1 MSTNTTKKE
10 AFDPDFLRK
19 KYAEERAIRLR
30 PDGNQQYQ
38 EMKGEFSYFLEDPYI
53 GEPIVRDP
61 LQDQVEVAII
71 GGGLG
76 GLLAGARM
84 REAGIEDIRMIEK
97 GGDFGGTWYWNRYPG
112 AACDIEAYTYLPLLE
127 ELGYMP
133 PRKFCDAPEILD
145 HCRRIAEHYRLYDNA
160 CLQTGVTEMVWDDST
175 RLWTI
180 HTDRDDKMKARFV
193 IMVNGP
199 LNRPKLPGIPGIDK
213 FKGHTF
219 HTSRWD
225 YNYTGGNARGGLDGL
240 KDKRVGIIGTGA
252 TAVQCVSYLGESAK
266 QVYVFQ
272 RTPSGVDPRNDHDTD
287 MEWAASLEPGWQK
300 QRQKDFTAILT
311 GRGGRRGE
319 IDQLDQF
326 DDAWVEMG
334 KIYRRRMR
342 EAGKDVPKQKVLE
355 IFEMSNFE
363 KMENIRNRID
373 EIVKDKET
381 AEALKPWYAFM
392 CKRPCLDDRF
402 LPTFNRDNV
411 KLVDT
416 KGKGVDAITEKGVVV
431 AGVEYEVDCLI
442 FATGFEVGTDY
453 TRRAGYNLIG
463 VGGQSLEDKWKDGMR
478 TLFGIHTR
486 GFPNCFIIG
495 NGQASFTANYPDGL
509 DEGAKHIAYLVKYFK
524 EHDITRCDAD
534 AEAEKNWSAEVFGTP
549 AKGPQGGTG
558 CTPGYYNLEGQ
569 HDPRARHNQ
578 PYGGMMGANSY
589 FERLE
594 QFRDGDRMP
603 GLELS

>member
-1 MSTNTTKKE
+1 MSTNAALE
-10 AFDPDFLRK
+10 AFDPEFLRR
-19 KYAEERAIRLR
+19 KYAAERDKRLR

-38 EMKGEFSYFLEDPYI
+38 EMKGEFSYFLDDPYV
-53 GEPIVRDP
+53 ENPIVRDP
-61 LQDQVEVAII
+61 LQDEVEVAII

-76 GLLAGARM
+76 GLLAGARL

-97 GGDFGGTWYWNRYPG
+97 GADFGGTWYWNRYPG

-127 ELGYMP
+127 ELGYLP
-133 PRKFCDAPEILD
+133 PRKFCDAPEILA

-160 CLQTGVTEMVWDDST
+160 CLQTQVDRMVWDEPA
-175 RLWTI
+175 RRWII
-180 HTDRDDKMKARFV
+180 HTDRNDRIRARFV
-193 IMVNGP
+193 VMVNGP
-199 LNRPKLPGIPGIDK
+199 LNRPKLPGIPGIGD
-213 FKGHTF
+213 FQGHTF

-225 YNYTGGNARGGLDGL
+225 YHYTGGDPHGNLTGLR
-240 KDKRVGIIGTGA
+240 DKRVGIIGTGA
-252 TAVQCVSYLGESAK
+252 TAVQCVSYLGEWAK
-266 QVYVFQ
+266 QLYVFQ
-272 RTPSGVDPRNDHDTD
+272 RTPSGVDPRNDHPTD
-287 MEWAASLEPGWQK
+287 MGWAAGLKPGWQK

-342 EAGKDVPKQKVLE
+342 EAGKDVPKEKVLE
-355 IFEMSNFE
+355 IFELSNFE
-363 KMENIRNRID
+363 KMENIRRRVD

-392 CKRPCLDDRF
+392 CKRPCLDDRY
-402 LPTFNRDNV
+402 LPAFNRPNV

-416 KGKGVDAITEKGVVV
+416 KGMGVDRITAHGVVV
-431 AGVEYEVDCLI
+431 DGVEYEVDCLI

-453 TRRAGYNLIG
+453 TRRAGYDLIG
-463 VGGQSLEDKWKDGMR
+463 VDGQSLEQKWKDGMV
-478 TLFGIHTR
+478 TLFGIHSR
-486 GFPNCFIIG
+486 GFPNCFISG

-509 DEGAKHIAYLVKYFK
+509 DEGAKHIAHLVRHFATQG
-524 EHDITRCDAD
+524 ITRVEPTAA
-534 AEAEKNWSAEVFGTP
+534 AEQAWSAEVAGTQ
-549 AKGPQGGTG
+549 ARGPQGGSG

-569 HDPRARHNQ
+569 HDPRARRNQ
-578 PYGGMMGANSY
+578 PFGGMMGANLY

-594 QFRDGDRMP
+594 AFRQAGDLP

>member
-1 MSTNTTKKE
+1 MNTSAAQE
-10 AFDPDFLRK
+10 AFDPVALRQ
-19 KYAEERAIRLR
+19 KYAEERQKRLR

-38 EMKGEFSYFLEDPYI
+38 EMKGDFSYFLEDPYVA
-53 GEPIVRDP
+53 EPIVRNP
-61 LQDQVEVAII
+61 LEDEVEVAII

-97 GGDFGGTWYWNRYPG
+97 GADFGGTWYWNRYPG

-127 ELGYMP
+127 ELNYMP
-133 PRKFCDAPEILD
+133 PRKFCDAPEILE
-145 HCRRIAEHYRLYDNA
+145 HCRRIAAHYRLYDNA
-160 CLQTGVTEMVWDDST
+160 CLQTGVTEMVWDEKT
-175 RLWTI
+175 RRWTI
-180 HTDRDDKMKARFV
+180 HTDRNDRMKARFV

-199 LNRPKLPGIPGIDK
+199 LNRPKLPGIPGIRD

-225 YNYTGGNARGGLDGL
+225 YNYTGGNARGNLTGL

-266 QVYVFQ
+266 QLYVFQ
-272 RTPSGVDPRNDHDTD
+272 RTPSGVDPRNDHPTD
-287 MEWAASLEPGWQK
+287 MEWAASLKPGWQK

-342 EAGKDVPKQKVLE
+342 EAGKDVPREKIVE
-355 IFEMSNFE
+355 IFELSNFE

-373 EIVKDKET
+373 DIVKDKET

-416 KGKGVDAITEKGVVV
+416 KGRGVDLITEKGVVV
-431 AGVEYEVDCLI
+431 DGVEYEVDCLI

-463 VGGQSLEDKWKDGMR
+463 AGGLSLEDKWKDGMR
-478 TLFGIHTR
+478 TLFGIHSR
-486 GFPNCFIIG
+486 GFPNCFIIS

-509 DEGAKHIAYLVKYFK
+509 DEGAKHIAYLVKYFE
-524 EHDITRCDAD
+524 EHNITRVEPTE
-534 AEAEKNWSAEVFGTP
+534 EAEKAWSAEVFGTP
-549 AKGPQGGTG
+549 ARGPQGGAG

-578 PYGGMMGANSY
+578 PYGGMMGANLY
-589 FERLE
+589 FDKIAE
-594 QFRDGDRMP
+594 FRKGDRMP
-603 GLELS
+603 GLEVS

>member
-1 MSTNTTKKE
+1 MNTSVSRE
-10 AFDPDFLRK
+10 AFDPDALRQ
-19 KYAEERAIRLR
+19 KYNEERVKRLR
-30 PDGNQQYQ
+30 PDGNEQYQ
-38 EMKGEFSYFLEDPYI
+38 QMKGDFSYFLDDPYV
-53 GEPIVRDP
+53 EQPINRAP
-61 LQDQVEVAII
+61 LEDEVEVAII

-97 GGDFGGTWYWNRYPG
+97 GADFGGTWYWNRYPG

-127 ELGYMP
+127 ELNYMP
-133 PRKFCDAPEILD
+133 PRKFCDAPEILE
-145 HCRRIAEHYRLYDNA
+145 HCRRIADHYRLYDNA
-160 CLQTGVTEMVWDDST
+160 CLQTGVTEMVWNEAD
-175 RLWTI
+175 RRWTI
-180 HTDRDDKMKARFV
+180 HTDRGDKMKARFV

-199 LNRPKLPGIPGIDK
+199 LNRPKLPGIPGISD

-225 YNYTGGNARGGLDGL
+225 YNYTGGNARGNLDNL

-266 QVYVFQ
+266 QLYVFQ

-300 QRQKDFTAILT
+300 KRQKDFTAILT

-342 EAGKDVPKQKVLE
+342 EAGKDVPKEKVME
-355 IFEMSNFE
+355 VFELSNFE
-363 KMENIRNRID
+363 KMENIRNRIED
-373 EIVKDKET
+373 IVKDRET
-381 AEALKPWYAFM
+381 ADALKPWYAFM

-416 KGKGVDAITEKGVVV
+416 KGQGVDSITETGVVV
-431 AGVEYEVDCLI
+431 DGVEYEVDCLI

-453 TRRAGYNLIG
+453 TQRAGYNLIG
-463 VGGQSLEDKWKDGMR
+463 VDGQSLAEKWKDGMR
-478 TLFGIHTR
+478 TLFGIHSR
-486 GFPNCFIIG
+486 GFPNCFIVG

-509 DEGAKHIAYLVKYFK
+509 DEGAKHIAYLVKYFEDHK
-524 EHDITRCDAD
+524 ITRVDTTEA
-534 AEAEKNWSAEVFGTP
+534 AEQAWSAEVVGTK
-549 AKGPQGGTG
+549 ARGPQGGAG

-578 PYGGMMGANSY
+578 PYGGMMGANKY
-589 FERLE
+589 FEKLE
-594 QFRDGDRMP
+594 EFRDGDRMP
-603 GLELS
+603 GLVIS

>member
-1 MSTNTTKKE
+1 MSVNAAKE
-10 AFDPDFLRK
+10 AFDPDFLRQ

-53 GEPIVRDP
+53 DEPIARDP
-61 LQDQVEVAII
+61 LEDQVEVAII

-160 CLQTGVTEMVWDDST
+160 CLQTGVSEMIWDDDT
-175 RLWTI
+175 HLWTI
-180 HTDRDDKMKARFV
+180 HTDRDDKIKARFV

-199 LNRPKLPGIPGIDK
+199 LNRPKLPGIPGISN

-225 YNYTGGNARGGLDGL
+225 YTYTGGNARGGLDGL

-266 QVYVFQ
+266 QLYVFQ

-287 MEWAASLEPGWQK
+287 MAWAASLEPGWQK
-300 QRQKDFTAILT
+300 RRQKDFTAILT

-342 EAGKDVPKQKVLE
+342 EAGKDVPKEKVLE

-416 KGKGVDAITEKGVVV
+416 KGQGVDSITETGVVV
-431 AGVEYEVDCLI
+431 DGVEYEVDCLI

-463 VGGQSLEDKWKDGMR
+463 VDGQSLEDKWKDGMR

-486 GFPNCFIIG
+486 GFPNCFIVS

-509 DEGAKHIAYLVKYFK
+509 DEAAKHIAYLVKHFE
-524 EHDITRCDAD
+524 EHNITRCDAD
-534 AEAEKNWSAEVFGTP
+534 AQAEKDWSAAVVGTP

-589 FERLE
+589 FEKLE
-594 QFRDGDRMP
+594 EFRDGDKMP

>member
-1 MSTNTTKKE
+1 MSIPATRDD
-10 AFDPDFLRK
+10 FDPQFLRR
-19 KYAEERAIRLR
+19 KYAEERDKRLR

-38 EMKGEFSYFLEDPYI
+38 EMKGEYSYFLEDPYV
-53 GEPIVRDP
+53 ETPIVRDP
-61 LQDQVEVAII
+61 LQDEVEVAII

-76 GLLAGARM
+76 GLLAGARL
-84 REAGIEDIRMIEK
+84 REVGIEDIRMIEK
-97 GGDFGGTWYWNRYPG
+97 GADFGGTWYWNRYPG

-127 ELGYMP
+127 ELDYMP
-133 PRKFCDAPEILD
+133 PRKFCDAPEILA

-160 CLQTGVTEMVWDDST
+160 CLQTEVKQMVWDESA
-175 RLWTI
+175 RRWII
-180 HTDRDDKMKARFV
+180 HTDRDDRIRARFV

-199 LNRPKLPGIPGIDK
+199 LNRPKLPGIPGISN

-225 YNYTGGNARGGLDGL
+225 YRYTGGDAHGNLTGL

-252 TAVQCVSYLGESAK
+252 TAVQCVSYLGESA
-266 QVYVFQ
+266 QQLYVFQ
-272 RTPSGVDPRNDHDTD
+272 RTPSGVDPRNDHPTD
-287 MEWAASLEPGWQK
+287 MDWAASLKPGWQK

-342 EAGKDVPKQKVLE
+342 EAGKDVPREKVLE

-363 KMENIRNRID
+363 KMENIRRRID
-373 EIVKDKET
+373 EIVEDKET

-402 LPTFNRDNV
+402 LPTFNRPNV

-416 KGKGVDAITEKGVVV
+416 GGKGVDRITEKGVVV
-431 AGVEYEVDCLI
+431 DGVEYEVDCLI

-453 TRRAGYNLIG
+453 TRRAGYDLIG
-463 VGGQSLEDKWKDGMR
+463 VDGQSLEQKWQDGMV
-478 TLFGIHTR
+478 TLFGIHSR
-486 GFPNCFIIG
+486 GFPNCFIVG

-509 DEGAKHIAYLVKYFK
+509 DEGAKHIAHLVSHFE
-524 EHDITRCDAD
+524 EHGITRVEPT
-534 AEAEKNWSAEVFGTP
+534 AEAEQAWAAEVLGTK
-549 AKGPQGGTG
+549 ASGPQGGAG

-569 HDPRARHNQ
+569 HDPRARRNQ
-578 PYGGMMGANSY
+578 PFGGMMGANAY

-594 QFRDGDRMP
+594 AFRQAGDMP

>member
-1 MSTNTTKKE
+1 MNTSVTQK
-10 AFDPDFLRK
+10 AFDPVALRR
-19 KYAEERAIRLR
+19 KYDEERQKRLR

-38 EMKGEFSYFLEDPYI
+38 EMKGDFSYFLEDPYVA
-53 GEPIVRDP
+53 EPIVRDP
-61 LQDQVEVAII
+61 LEDEVEVAII

-97 GGDFGGTWYWNRYPG
+97 GADFGGTWYWNRYPG

-127 ELGYMP
+127 ELNYMP
-133 PRKFCDAPEILD
+133 PRKFCDAPEILE
-145 HCRRIAEHYRLYDNA
+145 HCHRIADHYRLYDNA
-160 CLQTGVTEMVWDDST
+160 CLQTGVTEMVWDEAT
-175 RLWTI
+175 RRWTI
-180 HTDRDDKMKARFV
+180 HTDRNDRMKARFV

-199 LNRPKLPGIPGIDK
+199 LNRPKLPGIQGIRD

-225 YNYTGGNARGGLDGL
+225 YNYTGGNARGNLTGL

-266 QVYVFQ
+266 QLYVFQ
-272 RTPSGVDPRNDHDTD
+272 RTPSGVDPRNDHPTD
-287 MEWAASLEPGWQK
+287 MEWAASLKPGWQK

-342 EAGKDVPKQKVLE
+342 EAGKDVPRETIVE
-355 IFEMSNFE
+355 IFELSNFE

-373 EIVKDKET
+373 DIVKDKKT
-381 AEALKPWYAFM
+381 AELLKPWYAFM

-402 LPTFNRDNV
+402 LRTFNRDNV

-416 KGKGVDAITEKGVVV
+416 RGQGVDLITEKGVVV
-431 AGVEYEVDCLI
+431 DGVEYEVDCLI

-463 VGGQSLEDKWKDGMR
+463 VGGQSLEEKWKDGMR
-478 TLFGIHTR
+478 TLFGIHSR
-486 GFPNCFIIG
+486 GFPNCFIVS

-509 DEGAKHIAYLVKYFK
+509 DEGAKHIAYLVKYFDK
-524 EHDITRCDAD
+524 HNITRVEPTED
-534 AEAEKNWSAEVFGTP
+534 AEKAWSAEVVGTP
-549 AKGPQGGTG
+549 ARGPQGGSG

-578 PYGGMMGANSY
+578 PYGGMMGANLY
-589 FERLE
+589 FDKIAE
-594 QFRDGDRMP
+594 FRNGDRMP
-603 GLELS
+603 GLEIS

>member
-1 MSTNTTKKE
+1 MNTSVTQK
-10 AFDPDFLRK
+10 AFDPVALRR
-19 KYAEERAIRLR
+19 KYDEERQKRLR

-38 EMKGEFSYFLEDPYI
+38 EMKGDFSYFLEDPYVA
-53 GEPIVRDP
+53 EPIVRDP
-61 LQDQVEVAII
+61 LEDEVEVAII

-97 GGDFGGTWYWNRYPG
+97 GADFGGTWYWNRYPG

-127 ELGYMP
+127 ELNYMP
-133 PRKFCDAPEILD
+133 PRKFCDAPEILE
-145 HCRRIAEHYRLYDNA
+145 HCHRIADHYRLYDNA
-160 CLQTGVTEMVWDDST
+160 CLQTGVTEMVWDEAT
-175 RLWTI
+175 RRWTI
-180 HTDRDDKMKARFV
+180 HTDRNDRMKARFV

-199 LNRPKLPGIPGIDK
+199 LNRPKLPGIQGIRD

-225 YNYTGGNARGGLDGL
+225 YNYTGGNARGNLTGL

-266 QVYVFQ
+266 QLYVFQ
-272 RTPSGVDPRNDHDTD
+272 RTPSGVDPRNDHPTD
-287 MEWAASLEPGWQK
+287 MEWAASLKPGWQK

-342 EAGKDVPKQKVLE
+342 EAGKDVPREKIVE
-355 IFEMSNFE
+355 IFELSNFE

-373 EIVKDKET
+373 DIVKDKKT
-381 AEALKPWYAFM
+381 AELLKPWYAFM

-416 KGKGVDAITEKGVVV
+416 RGQGVDLITEKGVVV
-431 AGVEYEVDCLI
+431 DGVEYEVDCLI

-463 VGGQSLEDKWKDGMR
+463 VGGQSLEEKWKDGMR
-478 TLFGIHTR
+478 TLFGIHSR
-486 GFPNCFIIG
+486 GFPNCFIVS

-509 DEGAKHIAYLVKYFK
+509 DEGAKHIAYLVKYFDK
-524 EHDITRCDAD
+524 HNITRVEPTEDT
-534 AEAEKNWSAEVFGTP
+534 EKAWSAEVVGTP
-549 AKGPQGGTG
+549 ARGPQGGSG

-578 PYGGMMGANSY
+578 PYGGMMGANLY
-589 FERLE
+589 FDKIAE
-594 QFRDGDRMP
+594 FRNGDRMP
-603 GLELS
+603 GLEIS

>member
-1 MSTNTTKKE
+1 MSTNASTE
-10 AFDPDFLRK
+10 EFDPDALRQ
-19 KYAEERAIRLR
+19 KYSAEREKRLR
-30 PDGNQQYQ
+30 SDGNAQYQ
-38 EMKGEFSYFLEDPYI
+38 EIKGDFSYFLDDPYVETAI
-53 GEPIVRDP
+53 ERAALEDE
-61 LQDQVEVAII
+61 VEVAII

-97 GGDFGGTWYWNRYPG
+97 GADFGGTWYWNRYPG

-127 ELGYMP
+127 ELNFMP
-133 PRKFCDAPEILD
+133 PRKYCDAPEILA
-145 HCRRIAEHYRLYDNA
+145 HSRRIAEHYRLYDNA
-160 CLQTGVTEMVWDDST
+160 CLQTEVTNMVWDEGS
-175 RLWTI
+175 RRWTI
-180 HTDRDDKMKARFV
+180 HTDRNDKIRARFV

-199 LNRPKLPGIPGIDK
+199 LNRPKLPGIKGISD

-225 YNYTGGNARGGLDGL
+225 YNYTGGNARGNLSGL
-240 KDKRVGIIGTGA
+240 KGKKVGIIGTGA
-252 TAVQCVSYLGESAK
+252 TAVQCVSFLGESAE
-266 QVYVFQ
+266 QLYVFQ

-342 EAGKDVPKQKVLE
+342 EAGREVPKEEVAKVYELA
-355 IFEMSNFE
+355 NFE
-363 KMENIRNRID
+363 KMENIRNRVD
-373 EIVKDKET
+373 DIVKDQAV
-381 AEALKPWYAFM
+381 AEALKPYYAFM
-392 CKRPCLDDRF
+392 CKRPCLDDRY

-411 KLVDT
+411 ELVDT
-416 KGKGVDAITEKGVVV
+416 KGLGVDAITETGVIVD
-431 AGVEYEVDCLI
+431 GKEYDVDCLI

-453 TRRAGYNLIG
+453 TRRSGYNLIG
-463 VGGQSLEDKWKDGMR
+463 VDGLSLEEKWSKGMI
-478 TLFGIHTR
+478 TYHGIHSHD
-486 GFPNCFIIG
+486 FPNCFLIG

-509 DEGAKHIAYLVKYFK
+509 DEGAKHLAYLVKHFADN
-524 EHDITRCDAD
+524 DITRVDTTE
-534 AEAEKNWSAEVFGTP
+534 EAETAWSAEVVGTK
-549 AKGPQGGTG
+549 ARGPQGGSG

-569 HDPRARHNQ
+569 HDPRARQNQ
-578 PYGGMMGANSY
+578 PYGGMMGANKY
-589 FERLE
+589 FEKLE
-594 QFRDGDRMP
+594 AFRQGDKMP
-603 GLELS
+603 GLVTS

>member
-1 MSTNTTKKE
+1 MTTTTSSE
-10 AFDPDFLRK
+10 SFDPDALRNRYK
-19 KYAEERAIRLR
+19 EEREKRLR
-30 PDGNQQYQ
+30 PDGNKQYQ
-38 EMKGEFSYFLEDPYI
+38 GMTGDYSYFIEDPYVA
-53 GEPIVRDP
+53 EPIVRDP
-61 LQDQVEVAII
+61 LEDEVEVAII

-76 GLLAGARM
+76 GLLAGARL

-97 GGDFGGTWYWNRYPG
+97 GAGFGGTWYWNRYPG

-127 ELGYMP
+127 ELNYMP
-133 PRKFCDAPEILD
+133 PRKYCDAPEILE
-145 HCRRIAEHYRLYDNA
+145 HCNRIAEHYRLYDNS
-160 CLQTGVTEMVWDDST
+160 CLQTGVTEMIWDEET
-175 RLWTI
+175 RYWTI
-180 HTDRDDKMKARFV
+180 HTDRNDKIKARFV

-199 LNRPKLPGIPGIDK
+199 LNRPKLPGIPGISN

-225 YNYTGGNARGGLDGL
+225 YNYTGGDAHGKLTGL
-240 KDKRVGIIGTGA
+240 KDKRVGVIGTGA
-252 TAVQCVSYLGESAK
+252 TAVQCVSYLGEDAK
-266 QVYVFQ
+266 QLYLFQ

-287 MEWAASLEPGWQK
+287 MEWAASLKPGWQK
-300 QRQKDFTAILT
+300 TRQKDFTAILT

-342 EAGKDVPKQKVLE
+342 EAGKDVPKDKVVE

-373 EIVKDKET
+373 DIVKDKET

-416 KGKGVDAITEKGVVV
+416 VGQGVDSVTEKGVVV

-453 TRRAGYNLIG
+453 TQRAGYNLIG
-463 VGGQSLEDKWKDGMR
+463 VDGQSLAEKWKDGMR
-478 TLFGIHTR
+478 SLYGIHSR
-486 GFPNCFIIG
+486 GFPNCFIIS
-495 NGQASFTANYPDGL
+495 NAQASFTANYPDGL

-524 EHDITRCDAD
+524 ENNITRVDPT
-534 AEAEKNWSAEVFGTP
+534 AEAEKAWSAEVVGTQ
-549 AKGPQGGTG
+549 ARGPQGGSS

-578 PYGGMMGANSY
+578 PYGGMMGANAY
-589 FERLE
+589 FKKIEE
-594 QFRDGDRMP
+594 FREGDKMP